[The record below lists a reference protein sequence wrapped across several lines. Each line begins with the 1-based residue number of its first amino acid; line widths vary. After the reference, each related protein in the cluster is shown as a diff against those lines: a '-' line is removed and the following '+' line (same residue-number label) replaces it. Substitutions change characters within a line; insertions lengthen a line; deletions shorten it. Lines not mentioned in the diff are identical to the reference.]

1 MKPMAMDVPR
11 KDAARRKWIRRGL
24 FAGAV
29 VIVVPAI
36 SITLGRMKPASPIV
50 EASSV
55 WPDTVKRGEMVV
67 QHRGLGS
74 LVAEEILFVA
84 AVTEGRVRKILVRPG
99 TLVGVETVIVQLTSP
114 ELEQQTLDAEYAL
127 KSGEAKLKDL
137 QVTLVSQTLT
147 QRAELARLETELTQA
162 KLNYELQDALFKEGL
177 VKPLPYKLA
186 QANFADLTKR
196 YALEQERLTIRKD
209 SVEAQLAVQA
219 ADIDKLR
226 AMYGLRKSQLDA
238 LNVKAG
244 VAGMLQELPGLL
256 PNTQL
261 QEGQRVP
268 AGTVLAKIAQQ
279 TKLKAE
285 LKIPE
290 TQIKDVTPGQLAD
303 IDTRNGHI
311 PGRVSRIDPAAK
323 EGTVLVDVRLEGPL
337 PPGARPDL
345 SVDGTIEI
353 EKMADVLYI
362 QRPAFGQPNS
372 TVSIF
377 KYEPDGKAASRVQVK
392 FGRTS
397 VNTIEVL
404 EGLRVGDRVI
414 LSDMSA
420 WDAHDR
426 VRLN

>member
-114 ELEQQTLDAEYAL
+114 ELEQLTLDAEYAL

-226 AMYGLRKSQLDA
+226 AMYGLRNS
-238 LNVKAG
+238 
-244 VAGMLQELPGLL
+244 
-256 PNTQL
+256 
-261 QEGQRVP
+261 
-268 AGTVLAKIAQQ
+268 LA
-279 TKLKAE
+279 
-285 LKIPE
+285 
-290 TQIKDVTPGQLAD
+290 
-303 IDTRNGHI
+303 
-311 PGRVSRIDPAAK
+311 
-323 EGTVLVDVRLEGPL
+323 
-337 PPGARPDL
+337 
-345 SVDGTIEI
+345 
-353 EKMADVLYI
+353 
-362 QRPAFGQPNS
+362 
-372 TVSIF
+372 
-377 KYEPDGKAASRVQVK
+377 
-392 FGRTS
+392 
-397 VNTIEVL
+397 
-404 EGLRVGDRVI
+404 
-414 LSDMSA
+414 
-420 WDAHDR
+420 
-426 VRLN
+426 

>member
-1 MKPMAMDVPR
+1 MDVPR
-11 KDAARRKWIRRGL
+11 KDAARRKWVRRGL
-24 FAGAV
+24 FGTAILV
-29 VIVVPAI
+29 VVPAV
-36 SITLGRMKPASPIV
+36 SIMLGRLKPAAPIV

-55 WPDTVKRGEMVV
+55 WPDTVKRGEMLVA
-67 QHRGLGS
+67 HRGLGT
-74 LVAEEILFVA
+74 LVAEDILFVA

-99 TLVGVETVIVQLTSP
+99 TLVAADTIIVQLTSP
-114 ELEQQTLDAEYAL
+114 ELEQQTLDAEFAV
-127 KSGEAKLKDL
+127 KMGEARLRDL
-137 QVTLVSQTLT
+137 RVTLDSQTLT

-162 KLNYELQDALFKEGL
+162 RLTYELRETMFKEGL
-177 VKPLPYKLA
+177 ERPLPYKIA
-186 QANFADLTKR
+186 KANFEDLGKR
-196 YALEQERLTIRKD
+196 YELEQERLTIRKD
-209 SVEAQLAVQA
+209 SVEAQLAVQG

-226 AMYGLRKSQLDA
+226 AMSELRKNQLDA
-238 LNVKAG
+238 LNVRSG
-244 VAGMLQELPGLL
+244 VAGMLQELPGLT

-268 AGTVLAKIAQQ
+268 AGTVLAKVAQQ

-290 TQIKDVTPGQLAD
+290 TQIKDILPGQRAQ
-303 IDTRNGHI
+303 IDTRNGII

-345 SVDGTIEI
+345 SVDGTVEV
-353 EKMADVLYI
+353 EKMADVMFI

-377 KYEPDGKAASRVQVK
+377 KYSPDGKEASRVQVK

-404 EGLRVGDRVI
+404 EGLRVGDKVI